1 MSFLENIKRKS
12 GKKWIIFYS
21 FFLTNILAIIGI
33 IILLEPYWL
42 DLNYYAPHYIGVKL
56 NFVLLIFLILL
67 IPLIYGSI
75 LLITFLKEILR
86 IDLINPSK
94 THKFLPLI
102 FILLYNFLITLLLY
116 LIQSYSKLILQRLE
130 FRLIPIFLIISV
142 ILILLIYPIQKY
154 GPELKKSLSE
164 KKIPSKSKASI
175 ILTLITG
182 IYFIIFA
189 YPLINPPASVIYGD
203 LPPKPDII
211 AHRGGAQLGP
221 ENTIEVADVA
231 LDYDI
236 VGWEVDI
243 AISKDGI
250 PFLMHDETLTRTTD
264 VEEVF
269 PERKDERADAFKWKE
284 LRKLDAGSWYVDDDP
299 WGLIEKELITKKQ
312 ADSYK
317 GAKIPSFEEVLNF
330 TREKDLILDFD
341 VKAPPED
348 HPFHED
354 FIEIL
359 FYMTLNLTENLNKI
373 MIPTLSDEWLDLIEE
388 NNASKIWTY
397 ENYVNTGDD
406 YSNAEYR
413 RKYRDGF
420 PIMVYTINSI
430 ERFSQLWCL
439 GVKWVKTDSPH
450 KFADIKEPIWYM
462 QLEHYILLWIIV
474 YIAAGTSLLLIRFK
488 IKNERSP

>member
-33 IILLEPYWL
+33 IILLEPHWL
-42 DLNYYAPHYIGVKL
+42 DLNYYAPQYIGVKL
-56 NFVLLIFLILL
+56 NFVLLIFLILQ

-102 FILLYNFLITLLLY
+102 IILIYNILITLLLY

-154 GPELKKSLSE
+154 GPELKKYLSE

-182 IYFIIFA
+182 MYFIIFA
-189 YPLINPPASVIYGD
+189 YPLINPPASVIYSD

-269 PERKDERADAFKWKE
+269 PERKDERADSFKWKE
-284 LRKLDAGSWYVDDDP
+284 LRKLDAGSWYVEDDS
-299 WGLIEKELITKKQ
+299 WGLIEKGLITEKQ

-341 VKAPPED
+341 VRDPPED

-359 FYMTLNLTENLNKI
+359 FNMTLNLTEKLNKI
-373 MIPTLSDEWLDLIEE
+373 MIPTLSDEWLDLIEKY
-388 NNASKIWTY
+388 NASKIWTY
-397 ENYVNTGDD
+397 ENYVNTGDG
-406 YSNAEYR
+406 YSNAKYR
-413 RKYRDGF
+413 RKYRDDF

-450 KFADIKEPIWYM
+450 KFADISEPIWYM
-462 QLEHYILLWIIV
+462 QLEHYILLWIIF

-488 IKNERSP
+488 IKNEN